1 MSFDVLALSIL
12 GLFWAVLGAFPW
24 LVIALRRRGRGVLAL
39 LPLAA
44 VGGIGGGALV
54 PAVGFRDILAM
65 GLSIL
70 AALLGGLALTL
81 AGLYARRVGC
91 GGSTP
96 TSVVIALSL
105 TDHLTLLY
113 PR

>member
-12 GLFWAVLGAFPW
+12 GLLWAVLGALPW

-44 VGGIGGGALV
+44 VGGIGGGVLPPALGLRDV
-54 PAVGFRDILAM
+54 PALLLSLLFAVG
-65 GLSIL
+65 
-70 AALLGGLALTL
+70 GGLALSL
-81 AGLYARRVGC
+81 AGAYFLQKLPGIVPPA
-91 GGSTP
+91 
-96 TSVVIALSL
+96 
-105 TDHLTLLY
+105 H

>member
-1 MSFDVLALSIL
+1 MSFEVLALSVL
-12 GLFWAVLGAFPW
+12 VLFWAVLGVLPW

-54 PAVGFRDILAM
+54 PAAGFRDILAV
-65 GLSIL
+65 GLSTL

-81 AGLYARRVGC
+81 AGLYAGRLRRGT
-91 GGSTP
+91 GRHTTP
-96 TSVVIALSL
+96 A
-105 TDHLTLLY
+105 
-113 PR
+113 